1 MSKVSIPGADD
12 TIYAG
17 DWLTIRAMRRKSGA
31 FPAKEWAEGLDKKGR
46 GQLLAAAAI
55 IENTLRANRPPAG
68 RAEQVKASK
77 IGLWELRVTKAGS
90 TPPHR
95 RLLFLRRGQTLW
107 AANGFTK
114 QQNKLAANDIAQGE
128 SIALEWLQLRGEA

>member
-1 MSKVSIPGADD
+1 MASTANDLIC
-12 TIYAG
+12 AG
-17 DWLTIRAMRRKSGA
+17 EWLTIRAMRRRDGT
-31 FPAKEWAEGLDKKGR
+31 FPAKEWAEGLDKKGT

-55 IENTLRANRPPAG
+55 METTLRANRPPAG

-90 TPPHR
+90 TPPHL

-107 AANGFTK
+107 AAHGFTK
-114 QQNKLAANDIAQGE
+114 QQNKLAASDITQGD
-128 SIALEWLQLRGEA
+128 SIALEWLQLRGE